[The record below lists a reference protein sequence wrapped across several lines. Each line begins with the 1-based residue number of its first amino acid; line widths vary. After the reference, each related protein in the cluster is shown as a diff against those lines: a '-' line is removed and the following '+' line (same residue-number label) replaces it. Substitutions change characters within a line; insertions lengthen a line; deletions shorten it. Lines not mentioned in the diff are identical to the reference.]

1 MRKVS
6 FTINGR
12 RFEVELE
19 DRFALFVESRLER
32 AGIANDRNNDTP
44 KILNAYLQALKENF
58 DNEKQIEE
66 LLVGFA
72 TE

>member
-19 DRFALFVESRLER
+19 DKFALFVDSRLER
-32 AGIANDRNNDTP
+32 AGIVNDRNNDTP

-58 DNEKQIEE
+58 DNEKQIKE
-66 LLVGFA
+66 LLVAFS

>member
-19 DRFALFVESRLER
+19 DKFALFVENQLGR
-32 AGIANDRNNDTP
+32 AGISNDRNNDTP